1 MVGLTVGVVSVATS
15 FVSSSTT
22 VGTVVVGTITEAT
35 SRSLGSLLVAVSVM
49 GVGATVVTPSLS
61 VWGIRNAQP

>member
-1 MVGLTVGVVSVATS
+1 MTVGVVSVATS
-15 FVSSSTT
+15 SVSSSTT

-49 GVGATVVTPSLS
+49 GVGGATVVTPSLS
-61 VWGIRNAQP
+61 VWGIRNAPH

>member
-1 MVGLTVGVVSVATS
+1 MVGLTVVVVSEATS
-15 FVSSSTT
+15 SVSCSTS

-49 GVGATVVTPSLS
+49 GVGAIVVTPSS
-61 VWGIRNAQP
+61 VGKFRNAQE